1 MNGGAPPDAAFPV
14 VLAGPSGAGKT
25 TLCDRLLAEPGSR
38 YLFSVSMTTRTPR
51 AGERNGVDYHFV
63 SASEF
68 EALVDG
74 GEMLEHAMVHGERY
88 GTPRAN
94 LNRAREAGVHLLLD
108 IDVQGARQLRE
119 TVPEAVAIFLVPPT
133 AERILRQLRGRG
145 SESAA
150 QLRRRVAGAS
160 AELEAAAEFHHLV
173 VNDRLDEAAAAVST
187 LVAGH
192 RGGAGR
198 LGRTERE
205 RVARIARELVGIV
218 RELDGIGT
226 GGRLEP

>member
-63 SASEF
+63 SAPEF

-74 GEMLEHAMVHGERY
+74 GEMLEHATVHGERY

-94 LNRAREAGVHLLLD
+94 LDRAREAGVHLLLD

-150 QLRRRVAGAS
+150 QLWPARARNWRRPR
-160 AELEAAAEFHHLV
+160 
-173 VNDRLDEAAAAVST
+173 NST
-187 LVAGH
+187 
-192 RGGAGR
+192 
-198 LGRTERE
+198 TSS
-205 RVARIARELVGIV
+205 
-218 RELDGIGT
+218 
-226 GGRLEP
+226 